1 MKSVSLRAKSIGTI
15 VVLIVIT
22 VVVLWHHPEYW
33 YSGGQQYTTSV
44 CELDRACN
52 VLFVAQDTLM
62 ITLAPFEGVCSTI
75 LRYQHPDH
83 EILQE
88 KALAGY
94 RCKTMFNRSLSPIYH
109 DEQTN
114 SAYTILNDADNNY
127 LFTTLLKN
135 GKHLTHMQKLFSHP
149 LASALND
156 TVIVIK
162 DIPFYPIRYSD
173 KSALTPY
180 KDGYRI
186 EVASSQMQAL
196 RSINRTSIPA
206 DSLLSL
212 LDASA
217 VRQKLEINRYDLYTV
232 ISSMQRNHFYRS
244 LRQHNDPNCGL
255 FHASIMGRTDCNG
268 DGYRDFIIGING
280 YRWIQD
286 YILCYDALN
295 DRILWQKEIA
305 HRIMQMH
312 TIIEDI
318 DHDGFDEIL
327 FCTQAP
333 CDQKPVDWYRY
344 DDYNDNT
351 YAYFYILTHQGEYD
365 SHTTTPWVYRS
376 GPGFLY
382 QLFHLNNAKDKIIL
396 GTTADARHIDHQI
409 VYLDVPSFTLHKT
422 EISYPSLINFF
433 EIDNTVYYDSH
444 DQHIFSR
451 TTLSPDIKAI
461 KQTKLIN
468 ASIDN
473 KITSQVVQIHGE
485 HYTVSIN
492 GQFFSVDGNSVIS
505 PSYPIKISGPVFTYN
520 NAVYYIQKSFP
531 SYSLHK
537 ITFTPNNRINP
548 YIIIVL
554 LIEMLVIGFIIHL
567 STILQT
573 PMVSPRENYIFL
585 YILFGCIRIWRVV
598 GTMANHLR
606 LPKSVTIQKN
616 ESAAMMHE
624 ITSNAPVISKK
635 LNIFTTLQIFSIPSL
650 DNLSI
655 IQRIAH
661 DIKNDL
667 LVLKFQTDELNE
679 SLPDSRLHSLNHAL
693 AMISEN
699 ARVLSDFS
707 HISQLNLERIDL
719 TELVENTVVEFFN
732 HPQFINLRYQTHT
745 PVLIE
750 ADQKLLHSALHN
762 LISNALDATE
772 NNQEVQV
779 SIATHTPDI
788 AIIIQNPFTPD
799 SRLTSKI
806 GTIGFSTKSNGS
818 GLGIAI
824 ARSICERH
832 GGKLDIEIE
841 DALFT
846 AICTLPGETK

>member
-1 MKSVSLRAKSIGTI
+1 MSLHAKSISSI

-22 VVVLWHHPEYW
+22 VLVLLRHPEYR
-33 YSGGQQYTTSV
+33 YSGGQPYTTTV

-52 VLFVAQDTLM
+52 VLFVPQDTLM
-62 ITLAPFEGVCSTI
+62 ITLAPFDGVCSTT

-83 EILQE
+83 EVLQE

-94 RCKTMFNRSLSPIYH
+94 RCKTMFNRPLCPIYH
-109 DEQTN
+109 DKQTN

-135 GKHLTHMQKLFSHP
+135 GKHLTHMQKLFTHP
-149 LASALND
+149 LASALDD
-156 TVIVIK
+156 TVIVVN
-162 DIPFYPIRYSD
+162 DIPFYPIKYSD
-173 KSALTPY
+173 KSALTPC

-186 EVASSQMQAL
+186 EVAKSQREAL
-196 RSINRTSIPA
+196 RRINRINISA

-217 VRQKLEINRYDLYTV
+217 VRQKLEINRFDLFT
-232 ISSMQRNHFYRS
+232 IITSMQRNHFYRS
-244 LRQHNDPNCGL
+244 FRQQNDPNCGL

-295 DRILWQKEIA
+295 DCILWQKEIA
-305 HRIMQMH
+305 HRIMQLH

-318 DHDGFDEIL
+318 DHDGFDEIM

-333 CDQKPVDWYRY
+333 CDQKPVDWYTY

-376 GPGFLY
+376 GPGFGY
-382 QLFHLNNAKDKIIL
+382 QLFHLNNAKDRIIL
-396 GTTADARHIDHQI
+396 GTIVNARAVKQQI
-409 VYLDVPSFTLHKT
+409 MYLDVPALNLHST
-422 EISYPSLINFF
+422 DINYHSLINFF
-433 EIDNTVYYDSH
+433 EIDDKIYFDSH
-444 DQHIFSR
+444 NQQDYWR
-451 TTLSPDIKAI
+451 TALDNNLTVLDRV
-461 KQTKLIN
+461 KLTH
-468 ASIDN
+468 ASIDS
-473 KITSQVVQIHGE
+473 KITSQVVSIHGKL
-485 HYTVSIN
+485 HTVSTN
-492 GQFFSVDGNSVIS
+492 GQFFTLNGKSSIR
-505 PSYPIKISGPVFTYN
+505 PPFTLKIVGEAFTWN
-520 NAVYYIQKSFP
+520 DALYYIQSTP
-531 SYSLHK
+531 PAHRLNK
-537 ITFTPNNRINP
+537 ITFTPNKRINP
-548 YIIIVL
+548 YLIIVL
-554 LIEMLVIGFIIHL
+554 LLESLLIGIIIHMN
-567 STILQT
+567 TVLQT

-598 GTMANHLR
+598 GTMASLLR
-606 LPKSVTIQKN
+606 LPKSVTILKD
-616 ESAAMMHE
+616 ESNIMMHD
-624 ITSNAPVISKK
+624 ITSNRPVISKK
-635 LNIFTTLQIFSIPSL
+635 LNLFTTLKIFSIPSL

-667 LVLKFQTDELNE
+667 LVLKFQTDELND
-679 SLPDSRLHSLNHAL
+679 SLTDSRLQTLNHAL

-707 HISQLNLERIDL
+707 HISQLNLECIDL
-719 TELVENTVVEFFN
+719 AELVENTVVEFFD
-732 HPQFINLRYQTHT
+732 HLQFINLRYQIHP
-745 PVLIE
+745 PVHIE

-762 LISNALDATE
+762 LISNALDAIE
-772 NNQEVQV
+772 NNQEVHV
-779 SIATHTPDI
+779 SIISHKSNVD
-788 AIIIQNPFTPD
+788 IIIQNPFTPD
-799 SRLTSKI
+799 PRLIPKI
-806 GTIGFSTKSNGS
+806 GTIGFSTKASGS

-832 GGKLDIEIE
+832 GGNLEIQIENS
-841 DALFT
+841 LFT
-846 AICTLPGETK
+846 AICTLPEEIK